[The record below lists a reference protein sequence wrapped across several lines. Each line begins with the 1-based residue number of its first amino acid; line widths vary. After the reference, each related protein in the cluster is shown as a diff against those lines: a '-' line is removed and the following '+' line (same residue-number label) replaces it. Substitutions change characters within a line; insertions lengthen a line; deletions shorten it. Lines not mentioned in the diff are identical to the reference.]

1 MLGER
6 HFFKPRTHIEIDNI
20 LRRHLIVENKDDRN
34 KPFHNRRIAVALQF
48 NNSLRILAHDNPH
61 LTLTALNAILWASVF
76 GA

>member
-34 KPFHNRRIAVALQF
+34 KPFHGDAANLLI
-48 NNSLRILAHDNPH
+48 
-61 LTLTALNAILWASVF
+61 
-76 GA
+76 

>member
-34 KPFHNRRIAVALQF
+34 KPFHNRGDAANLLI
-48 NNSLRILAHDNPH
+48 
-61 LTLTALNAILWASVF
+61 
-76 GA
+76 